1 MLAVGRQTVVGA
13 GVRPADDGDACAMV
27 DAAWVVGGFL
37 FAWFAGVEA
46 HVRIAFAQDPAL
58 ERILPSAWR

>member
-1 MLAVGRQTVVGA
+1 
-13 GVRPADDGDACAMV
+13 MV